1 MTTMAIKQEKE
12 EKDVEDKEEEEEDDD
27 DVVMVV
33 GGGGGGDLDFGDDER
48 QTEKRRDRT
57 FRFLPCLFKVDIF
70 PTFDHLQ
77 HGSSAFT
84 KQINVKPQTS
94 RADLRSRQQS
104 RP

>member
-1 MTTMAIKQEKE
+1 MLLKTMTIKQGKE

-27 DVVMVV
+27 DNVVVAG
-33 GGGGGGDLDFGDDER
+33 GGGGGGDLDLRHDER

-77 HGSSAFT
+77 HSSFAFT
-84 KQINVKPQTS
+84 RQINVKPHDFP
-94 RADLRSRQQS
+94 RRS
-104 RP
+104 PK